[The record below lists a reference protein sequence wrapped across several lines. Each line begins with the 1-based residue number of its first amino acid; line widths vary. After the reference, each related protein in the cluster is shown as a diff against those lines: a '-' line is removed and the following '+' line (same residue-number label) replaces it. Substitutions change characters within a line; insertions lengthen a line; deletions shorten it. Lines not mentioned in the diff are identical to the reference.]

1 MRATYVKFAVDG
13 LTGEP
18 MIYGTM
24 GKGQRVH
31 STPIYANP
39 SQTLMVANNG
49 DVSAWTENGFALT
62 NEREALAQ
70 LEDNGVM
77 AEVLRLQ
84 QTAEQRR
91 TLMCNLDRLCGLEQV
106 VVAGRQNWD
115 AEYRRME
122 E

>member
-1 MRATYVKFAVDG
+1 MRATYVKFVVDG

-18 MIYGTM
+18 IIYGMM

-31 STPIYANP
+31 STPIYANLL
-39 SQTLMVANNG
+39 QTLMVANNR

-77 AEVLRLQ
+77 AKVL
-84 QTAEQRR
+84 
-91 TLMCNLDRLCGLEQV
+91 
-106 VVAGRQNWD
+106 
-115 AEYRRME
+115 
-122 E
+122 

>member
-1 MRATYVKFAVDG
+1 MYVKFAVDR

-24 GKGQRVH
+24 GKGQQVH

-39 SQTLMVANNG
+39 SQTLVVANDG

-62 NEREALAQ
+62 NEWEALAQ

-77 AEVLRLQ
+77 AEVLQLQ

-91 TLMCNLDRLCGLEQV
+91 TLMWDLDRL
-106 VVAGRQNWD
+106 
-115 AEYRRME
+115 
-122 E
+122 